1 MKGISVSVI
10 FIVCKVKMTAGMGSL
25 DVLSYKKK
33 VMMETS
39 DKRLVQAILGT
50 DYVKQGFPA
59 VFLLSTILPL
69 RFC

>member
-25 DVLSYKKK
+25 DVFTYKK

-50 DYVKQGFPA
+50 GYFKQGFPA

-69 RFC
+69 RLC

>member
-25 DVLSYKKK
+25 DVLSYKK

-50 DYVKQGFPA
+50 GNVKQGFPA

-69 RFC
+69 RLC